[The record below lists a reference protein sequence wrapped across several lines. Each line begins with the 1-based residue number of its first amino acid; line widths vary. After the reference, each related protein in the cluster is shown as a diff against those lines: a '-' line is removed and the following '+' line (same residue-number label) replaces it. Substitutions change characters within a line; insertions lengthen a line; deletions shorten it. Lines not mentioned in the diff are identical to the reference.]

1 MVTNSSKMHLETRL
15 NVSETFSPETLSD
28 TEIGGGRPAVL
39 RIPQVRL
46 AWDGIGQ

>member
-1 MVTNSSKMHLETRL
+1 MVTNSSKMHLGTRL

-28 TEIGGGRPAVL
+28 TEIGGRPAVI